1 MDEAFYHKKAADS
14 GTYALFLRLKKQNRP
29 MRQSWW
35 KILAIGILLYTLTAG
50 LLMDVP
56 RLPILNETIRA
67 LHFHVTMWFGM
78 ILMLLVAVVY
88 SVKYLRSN
96 RLEHDDMAI
105 EFTNA
110 AILFGVLGIVT
121 GMLWARFTWGDYWSG
136 DPKQNASA
144 IGLLMYFAYL
154 ILRGSLT
161 DPQQRARI
169 GAVYNIFAF
178 AAFIPLIFVLPR
190 LTDSLHPGNGG
201 NPGFNAYDLDSNLRL
216 IFYPAIL
223 GWTLLGAWIATVR
236 VRIRRVE
243 RTLEDKLI
251 NS

>member
-1 MDEAFYHKKAADS
+1 
-14 GTYALFLRLKKQNRP
+14 
-29 MRQSWW
+29 MRASWW
-35 KILAIGILLYTLTAG
+35 KILTIALLAYTLTAG
-50 LLMDVP
+50 LLLDVP

-78 ILMLLVAVVY
+78 IIMLVVAVVY
-88 SVKYLRSN
+88 SVKFLRSN
-96 RLEHDDMAI
+96 DLKHDDLAI

-121 GMLWARFTWGDYWSG
+121 GMLWAKFTWGDYWSG

-154 ILRGSLT
+154 VLRNSLT
-161 DPQQRARI
+161 DVDQRARI
-169 GAVYNIFAF
+169 GAVYSIFAF

-201 NPGFNAYDLDSNLRL
+201 NPGFNAYDLDSKLRL
-216 IFYPAIL
+216 VFYPAII
-223 GWTLLGAWIATVR
+223 GWTLLGTWISSVR
-236 VRIRRVE
+236 VRLRRAE
-243 RTLEDKLI
+243 RKIEDKLI
-251 NS
+251 NQVS

>member
-1 MDEAFYHKKAADS
+1 
-14 GTYALFLRLKKQNRP
+14 
-29 MRQSWW
+29 MRAYWW
-35 KILAIGILLYTLTAG
+35 KILTVALLAFTLTAG
-50 LLMDVP
+50 LLLDVP

-78 ILMLLVAVVY
+78 ILMLIVAVVY
-88 SVKYLRSN
+88 SVKFLRSN
-96 RLEHDDMAI
+96 DLKHDDMAL

-121 GMLWARFTWGDYWSG
+121 GMLWAKFTWGDYWSG

-154 ILRGSLT
+154 ILRNSLT
-161 DPQQRARI
+161 DVHQRARI

-201 NPGFNAYDLDSNLRL
+201 NPGFNAYDLDSKLRMV
-216 IFYPAIL
+216 FYPAIIA
-223 GWTLLGAWIATVR
+223 WTLLGTWISTIR
-236 VRIRRVE
+236 VRLRRIE
-243 RTLEDKLI
+243 RKFEDKLI
-251 NS
+251 NQVS

>member
-1 MDEAFYHKKAADS
+1 
-14 GTYALFLRLKKQNRP
+14 

-35 KILAIGILLYTLTAG
+35 KILGIALLLYTLTAG

-78 ILMLLVAVVY
+78 ILMLVVSVYY
-88 SVKYLRSN
+88 SIKYLRTN
-96 RLEHDDMAI
+96 NLEYDDMAV

-110 AILFGVLGIVT
+110 GILFGVLGITT
-121 GMLWARFTWGDYWSG
+121 GMLWAKFTWGDYWSG

-154 ILRGSLT
+154 ILRNSLI
-161 DPQQRARI
+161 DEQQRARI
-169 GAVYNIFAF
+169 GAIYNIFAF

-201 NPGFNAYDLDSNLRL
+201 NPGFNAYDLDSNLRMV
-216 IFYPAIL
+216 FYPAII
-223 GWTLLGAWIATVR
+223 GWTLLGSWIATLR
-236 VRIRRVE
+236 VRSRRVN
-243 RTLEDKLI
+243 RTIEDQMI

>member
-1 MDEAFYHKKAADS
+1 MKK
-14 GTYALFLRLKKQNRP
+14 N
-29 MRQSWW
+29 WW
-35 KILAIGILLYTLTAG
+35 KILTVVLLTYTITAG
-50 LLMDVP
+50 LLLDVP

-78 ILMLLVAVVY
+78 ILMLVISVVY
-88 SVKYLRSN
+88 SIKFLRTN
-96 RLEHDDMAI
+96 DLKHDDVAI

-121 GMLWARFTWGDYWSG
+121 GMLWAKFTWGDYWSG

-154 ILRGSLT
+154 ILRNSLT
-161 DPQQRARI
+161 DVHQRARI

-201 NPGFNAYDLDSNLRL
+201 NPGFNAYDLDSKLRL
-216 IFYPAIL
+216 VFYPAIIA
-223 GWTLLGAWIATVR
+223 WTLMGTWMATVR
-236 VRIRRVE
+236 VRLRRIERKVE
-243 RTLEDKLI
+243 DRLI
-251 NS
+251 NQIS

>member
-1 MDEAFYHKKAADS
+1 
-14 GTYALFLRLKKQNRP
+14 
-29 MRQSWW
+29 MRAYWW
-35 KILAIGILLYTLTAG
+35 KILTVALLAFTLTAG
-50 LLMDVP
+50 LLLDVP

-78 ILMLLVAVVY
+78 ILMLMVAVVF
-88 SVKYLRSN
+88 SVKFLRSN
-96 RLEHDDMAI
+96 DLRHDDMAL

-121 GMLWARFTWGDYWSG
+121 GMLWAKFTWGDYWSG

-154 ILRGSLT
+154 ILRNSLT
-161 DPQQRARI
+161 DVHQRARI

-201 NPGFNAYDLDSNLRL
+201 NPGFNAYDLDSKLRMV
-216 IFYPAIL
+216 FYPAIIA
-223 GWTLLGAWIATVR
+223 WTLLGTWISTVR
-236 VRIRRVE
+236 VRLRRIE
-243 RTLEDKLI
+243 RKLEDKLI
-251 NS
+251 NQVS

>member
-1 MDEAFYHKKAADS
+1 
-14 GTYALFLRLKKQNRP
+14 

-35 KILAIGILLYTLTAG
+35 KILAIALLLYTIIAG
-50 LLMDVP
+50 LLMEAP

-78 ILMLLVAVVY
+78 ILMLVMAVY
-88 SVKYLRSN
+88 FSIKYLRTN
-96 RLEHDDMAI
+96 DLRNDDLAI
-105 EFTNA
+105 EFTNS

-121 GMLWARFTWGDYWSG
+121 GMLWAKYTWGDYWSG

-144 IGLLMYFAYL
+144 IGILMYFAYL
-154 ILRGSLT
+154 ILRNSLM
-161 DPQQRARI
+161 DSQQRARI
-169 GAVYNIFAF
+169 GAIYNIFAF

-201 NPGFNAYDLDSNLRL
+201 NPGFNAYDLDSKLRAV
-216 IFYPAIL
+216 FYPAII
-223 GWTLLGAWIATVR
+223 GWTLLGVWIATVR
-236 VRIRRVE
+236 VRMRRVE
-243 RTLEDKLI
+243 RTIEDRMI

>member
-1 MDEAFYHKKAADS
+1 MKK
-14 GTYALFLRLKKQNRP
+14 
-29 MRQSWW
+29 SWW
-35 KILAIGILLYTLTAG
+35 KILTVVLLAYTITAG
-50 LLMDVP
+50 LLLDVP

-78 ILMLLVAVVY
+78 ILMLVVSVIY
-88 SVKYLRSN
+88 SIKFLRTN
-96 RLEHDDMAI
+96 DLKNDDIAI

-110 AILFGVLGIVT
+110 AILFGVLGILT
-121 GMLWARFTWGDYWSG
+121 GMLWAKFTWGDYWSV

-154 ILRGSLT
+154 ILRNSLT
-161 DPQQRARI
+161 DVHQRARI

-201 NPGFNAYDLDSNLRL
+201 NPGFNAYDLDSKLRMV
-216 IFYPAIL
+216 FYPAIIA
-223 GWTLLGAWIATVR
+223 WTLMGTWMATVR
-236 VRIRRVE
+236 IRLRRIERKVE
-243 RTLEDKLI
+243 DRLI
-251 NS
+251 NQIS

>member
-1 MDEAFYHKKAADS
+1 
-14 GTYALFLRLKKQNRP
+14 
-29 MRQSWW
+29 MRASWW
-35 KILAIGILLYTLTAG
+35 KILTIVLLAYTLLGG
-50 LLMDVP
+50 LLFEVP

-78 ILMLLVAVVY
+78 ILMLLVAVAY
-88 SVKYLRSN
+88 SIKYLRSN
-96 RLEHDDMAI
+96 DLKHDDLAL

-121 GMLWARFTWGDYWSG
+121 GMLWAKFTWGDYWSG

-154 ILRGSLT
+154 VLRNSLN
-161 DPQQRARI
+161 DVHQRARI

-201 NPGFNAYDLDSNLRL
+201 NPGFNAYDLDSKLRL
-216 IFYPAIL
+216 VFYPAII
-223 GWTLLGAWIATVR
+223 GWTLLGTWISTVR
-236 VRIRRVE
+236 VRLKRAE
-243 RTLEDKLI
+243 RQIEDQLI
-251 NS
+251 NRAS

>member
-1 MDEAFYHKKAADS
+1 
-14 GTYALFLRLKKQNRP
+14 
-29 MRQSWW
+29 MRNSWW
-35 KILAIGILLYTLTAG
+35 KILAVALLAYTLTAG
-50 LLMDVP
+50 LLLDVP

-78 ILMLLVAVVY
+78 IIMLVVAVVY
-88 SVKYLRSN
+88 SIKFLRTN
-96 RLEHDDMAI
+96 DLNHDDMAI

-121 GMLWARFTWGDYWSG
+121 GMLWAKFTWGDYWSG

-154 ILRGSLT
+154 VLRNSLN
-161 DPQQRARI
+161 DVHQRARI

-201 NPGFNAYDLDSNLRL
+201 NPGFNAYDLDSKLR
-216 IFYPAIL
+216 IVFYPAII
-223 GWTLLGAWIATVR
+223 GWTLLGTWISSVR
-236 VRIRRVE
+236 VRLRRVE
-243 RTLEDKLI
+243 RKIEDRLI
-251 NS
+251 NQVS

>member
-1 MDEAFYHKKAADS
+1 
-14 GTYALFLRLKKQNRP
+14 

-35 KILAIGILLYTLTAG
+35 KILTIALLLYTLIAG

-78 ILMLLVAVVY
+78 ILMLIVSVFY
-88 SVKYLRSN
+88 SIKYLRTN
-96 RLEHDDMAI
+96 DIKNDDMAI
-105 EFTNA
+105 EFAGA

-121 GMLWARFTWGDYWSG
+121 GMLWAKFTWGDYWSG
-136 DPKQNASA
+136 DPKQNAAA
-144 IGLLMYFAYL
+144 IGILMYFAYL
-154 ILRGSLT
+154 ILRNSLT
-161 DPQQRARI
+161 DTQQRARI
-169 GAVYNIFAF
+169 GAIYNIFAF

-201 NPGFNAYDLDSNLRL
+201 NPGFNAYDLDSKLRMV
-216 IFYPAIL
+216 FYPAII
-223 GWTLLGAWIATVR
+223 GWTLLGSWIATVR
-236 VRIRRVE
+236 VRMRRVE
-243 RTLEDKLI
+243 RVLDDRMI

>member
-1 MDEAFYHKKAADS
+1 
-14 GTYALFLRLKKQNRP
+14 
-29 MRQSWW
+29 MRAYWW
-35 KILAIGILLYTLTAG
+35 KILTVVLLAFTLTAG
-50 LLMDVP
+50 LLLDVP

-78 ILMLLVAVVY
+78 ILMLMVAVVY
-88 SVKYLRSN
+88 SIKFLRSN
-96 RLEHDDMAI
+96 DLRHDDMAI

-121 GMLWARFTWGDYWSG
+121 GMLWAKFTWGDYWSG

-154 ILRGSLT
+154 ILRNSLT
-161 DPQQRARI
+161 DVHQRARI

-201 NPGFNAYDLDSNLRL
+201 NPGFNAYDLDSKLRMV
-216 IFYPAIL
+216 FYPAIIA
-223 GWTLLGAWIATVR
+223 WTLLGTWISTVR
-236 VRIRRVE
+236 VRLRRIE
-243 RTLEDKLI
+243 RKLEDKLI
-251 NS
+251 NQVS

>member
-1 MDEAFYHKKAADS
+1 MKSY
-14 GTYALFLRLKKQNRP
+14 
-29 MRQSWW
+29 WW
-35 KILAIGILLYTLTAG
+35 KILTVALLAFTITAG
-50 LLMDVP
+50 LLLDVP

-78 ILMLLVAVVY
+78 ILMLMVAVVY
-88 SVKYLRSN
+88 SIKFLRSN
-96 RLEHDDMAI
+96 DLRHDDIAV

-121 GMLWARFTWGDYWSG
+121 GMLWAKFTWGDYWSG

-154 ILRGSLT
+154 ILRNSLT
-161 DPQQRARI
+161 DVHQRARI

-201 NPGFNAYDLDSNLRL
+201 NPGFNAYDLDSKLRMV
-216 IFYPAIL
+216 FYPAIIA
-223 GWTLLGAWIATVR
+223 WTLLGTWISTVR
-236 VRIRRVE
+236 VRLRRIE
-243 RTLEDKLI
+243 RKLEDKLI
-251 NS
+251 NQVS

>member
-1 MDEAFYHKKAADS
+1 
-14 GTYALFLRLKKQNRP
+14 

-35 KILAIGILLYTLTAG
+35 KILAILLLLYTIFAG

-78 ILMLLVAVVY
+78 ILMLMVSVY
-88 SVKYLRSN
+88 YSIRYLRSN
-96 RLEHDDMAI
+96 NLADDDMAI

-121 GMLWARFTWGDYWSG
+121 GMLWAKFTWGDYWSG
-136 DPKQNASA
+136 DPKQNAAA
-144 IGLLMYFAYL
+144 IGILMYFAYL
-154 ILRGSLT
+154 ILRNSLT
-161 DPQQRARI
+161 DLQQRARI
-169 GAVYNIFAF
+169 GAIYNIFAF

-201 NPGFNAYDLDSNLRL
+201 NPGFNAYDLDSKLRMV
-216 IFYPAIL
+216 FYPAIL
-223 GWTLLGAWIATVR
+223 GWTLFGSWIATVR
-236 VRIRRVE
+236 VRMRRVE
-243 RTLEDKLI
+243 RVLEEKMI
-251 NS
+251 NP